1 MTRRSINIIQ
11 FWLKVGFFSIPAAA
25 YALAGYL
32 RFESGYFR
40 STPIETRSY
49 INLVVLVTL
58 LWALVVEHLG
68 LDQIESLLKVQT
80 GIRMAAT
87 ATAYCLT
94 FALAALF
101 FYRSISFARVFVVT
115 GGILM
120 FLLSFGMIH
129 LFRWILYVL
138 KESTNGHFPIAIVG
152 ADDLA
157 VRVADHLAKNPLT
170 PCKVACFVALPN
182 QEPATLEAAVL
193 SWDRLDELVEVF
205 HCKEVFVALPLCRLS
220 ETQEV
225 LENLQHLY
233 IPVRMVLDLGRGVFV
248 ADRLFDF
255 YGLPL
260 LDVRSYSLDSVGYAV
275 GKRVFDI
282 CFSLLALILTA
293 PLMLLIALAIKL
305 TSRGPV
311 LFVQERVSLN
321 GKRFEML
328 KFRTMSVPSR
338 QGSNDQEVRVGAD
351 GDIFLNLTKQ
361 AEPGDSRITPV
372 GRFLRR
378 TSLDELTQFMNVL
391 TGDMSVV
398 GPRPELS
405 FFVERFRT
413 EIPSYMA
420 RHNVKCG
427 MTGWAQVNGLRG
439 SGTSIPQRIQYDL
452 YYLRNWSMTLDLKI
466 IFLTMFR
473 GLISRNAY

>member
-1 MTRRSINIIQ
+1 MTRRSINIVQ
-11 FWLKVGFFSIPAAA
+11 FWLKVGFFSIPAVA
-25 YALAGYL
+25 YTLAGYI
-32 RFESGYFR
+32 RFKTGYFPH
-40 STPIETRSY
+40 TPIETRSY

-68 LDQIESLLKVQT
+68 LDQIEILLKVQT

-87 ATAYCLT
+87 ATASCLT

-120 FLLSFGMIH
+120 FVLSFGMIH
-129 LFRWILYVL
+129 LFRWIIYVL
-138 KESTNGHFPIAIVG
+138 KESTNGRFPIAILG

-182 QEPATLEAAVL
+182 QNHATLGAPVL
-193 SWDRLDELVEVF
+193 PWDRLDEMVDVF
-205 HCKEVFVALPLCRLS
+205 HCKEVFVALPLHRLS
-220 ETQEV
+220 ETQQV

-233 IPVRMVLDLGRGVFV
+233 IPARMVLDLGQGIFV
-248 ADRLFDF
+248 ADRIFDF

-260 LDVRSYSLDSVGYAV
+260 LDVRSYPLDTVGYAV
-275 GKRVFDI
+275 GKRAFDI
-282 CFSLLALILTA
+282 CFSILALILSA
-293 PLMLLIALAIKL
+293 PLMLLIALGIKL

-321 GKRFEML
+321 GRRFEML
-328 KFRTMSVPSR
+328 KFRTMSTQNW
-338 QGSNDQEVRVGAD
+338 QGSN
-351 GDIFLNLTKQ
+351 TKHTQ
-361 AEPGDSRITPV
+361 PGDPRITAV
-372 GRFLRR
+372 GKFLRR
-378 TSLDELTQFMNVL
+378 TSLDELTQFINVL
-391 TGDMSVV
+391 AGDMSVV

-405 FFVERFRT
+405 FFVEKFRT

-466 IFLTMFR
+466 IFLTVFR